1 VRLDTDELAADVEF
15 DPLDEVGVPDED
27 DEAESVEFIGYI
39 EKPSDEQIEKP
50 AQPELTP
57 VEKIRKL
64 LVQMA
69 PRRKVLLGI
78 IDFCRDPQSPSAV
91 DEFTDNLQSI
101 NSSVFSPVTLRQLL
115 EQAEALEYL
124 EGVTDDD
131 SPAADELDED
141 GYLVVTKRPEGTWVA
156 TAAGIEVLD
165 SLNPQQDLLNLLEKD
180 SVYREIYLRILN
192 YCDEEPRTKK
202 QIDAIVDDDPLVQS
216 PRRYSGYFVDKLD
229 VCDALDWNKAWST
242 TSVGRSVLEDETTTE
257 K

>member
-1 VRLDTDELAADVEF
+1 VRVDPDELVVDVEF
-15 DPLDEVGVPDED
+15 DPLDEIDIPNED
-27 DEAESVEFIGYI
+27 GEEELVEFIGYV

-69 PRRKVLLGI
+69 PRRKVLIGI
-78 IDFCRDPQSPSAV
+78 IDFCREPQSPSAV
-91 DEFTDNLQSI
+91 DELTDSLQSV
-101 NSSVFSPVTLRQLL
+101 NSSVFTPVTLRQLL
-115 EQAEALEYL
+115 EEAEALEYL
-124 EGVTDDD
+124 EGVAEDA
-131 SPAADELDED
+131 SSIADEPDED
-141 GYLVVTKRPEGTWVA
+141 GYLVVTKRPEGTWVT

-165 SLNPQQDLLNLLEKD
+165 SLNPLQDLLDLLEKD
-180 SVYREIYLRILN
+180 AVYREIYLRILN
-192 YCDEEPRTKK
+192 YCNEEPRTKK
-202 QIDAIVDDDPLVQS
+202 QIDAIVDDDPLVQN

-242 TSVGRSVLEDETTTE
+242 TDIGRSMLADETTTE